1 RRVSA
6 MAGRAPPLIL
16 LANKRRMSTKV
27 WRERY
32 SVGFFRGRLSER
44 DCHRK
49 GGAMFSIPGICITQ
63 DSQSNALAR
72 LERPFFAENTACQ
85 FNRARAFAGP
95 ILSTAAI
102 PPDAASA
109 SPIR

>member
-1 RRVSA
+1 
-6 MAGRAPPLIL
+6 MAGHAPPLLL

-49 GGAMFSIPGICITQ
+49 GAAIFSIPKFAVRRICDPMPWLAWSGPFLQKTRPVSSI
-63 DSQSNALAR
+63 ALAHLQAR
-72 LERPFFAENTACQ
+72 SEERRVGKEC
-85 FNRARAFAGP
+85 RSRW
-95 ILSTAAI
+95 
-102 PPDAASA
+102 
-109 SPIR
+109 SPAH